1 MHYDIIGDIHG
12 RAVEL
17 EALLQLMG
25 YTKRGGSYSYPNR
38 QVIFLGDFIDRG
50 KQSREV
56 IRIVRSMVEAGHAL
70 AVMGNHEYNAICYHT
85 RHPETGEYL
94 RLHTDKNED
103 QHRKFLVEFSGD
115 PDGLEDVVGW
125 FRQLPIYIDLGV
137 LRAIHACWHPQQLA
151 VLKAAGCQN
160 ARLSFEQ
167 LVASAIKGSSLYEA
181 VETLLKGVEVQLPQG
196 IDFKD
201 KDGHSRNAVRT
212 RWWDKSGGSYRD
224 MTLASPEIL
233 AVVPDISFPEDKL
246 VGYPVDGYPVFFGH
260 YWLTGKPK
268 LFSENVCCVDY
279 SVGKPGGAL
288 CCYRWEGEPTLTA
301 EHFVLVNRP

>member
-17 EALLQLMG
+17 ESLLQLMG

-56 IRIVRSMVEAGHAL
+56 IRIARSMVEAGHAL

-94 RLHTDKNED
+94 RPHTDKNER
-103 QHRKFLVEFSGD
+103 QHKEFLAEFYRDS
-115 PDGLEDVVGW
+115 DGLEDVVGW

-151 VLKAAGCQN
+151 VLEAAGSQN
-160 ARLSFEQ
+160 ARLNFEQ
-167 LVASAIKGSSLYEA
+167 FVASAIKGSSLYEA

-301 EHFVLVNRP
+301 EHFVLVNRL